1 MMKQVWPVLAFS
13 LALLPGVAAAQEAA
27 YLDDRS
33 SAEKLVQS
41 LYNAIAR
48 KEYARAWDYF
58 GEPKPSA
65 DFAVFVQGYAKT
77 GNVTVQTGQAS
88 EEGAAGSIFYQ
99 VPVAIKAVDSDGKE
113 ATFAGCYTA
122 RLAQPA
128 NQEPPFRPLQLEK
141 GTLKPAEGELSAILP
156 ASCGDGPAPERR
168 DNGRLAIEAAF
179 KATYGAS
186 CQTLETD
193 AEPGAADPKIHELA
207 FRYASQTEDEPD
219 RKARLFG
226 FSCGY
231 GAYNTTEVY
240 YLEDDT
246 GEFRQLQFAEPE
258 LDIRYEGDNS
268 DGKLESV
275 SVIGY
280 RTTDLLVNSEFD
292 PQAKTLQSFAKWR
305 GVGDASTVGLWLF
318 RGGTFSLTKYDVDA
332 SYDGEIN
339 HETVLD
345 YDTAP

>member
-1 MMKQVWPVLAFS
+1 MPQPWPFVAVL
-13 LALLPGVAAAQEAA
+13 LAAATHGAAAQQQVA
-27 YLDDRS
+27 YLDDRT
-33 SAEKLVQS
+33 SAETLVQS

-58 GEPKPSA
+58 GDPKPSP
-65 DFAVFVQGYAKT
+65 DFASFMQGYAKT
-77 GNVTVQTGQAS
+77 DRVTVETGEAS

-99 VPVAIKAVDSDGKE
+99 VPVAISAIDTDGNTT
-113 ATFAGCYTA
+113 TFAGCYTA

-141 GTLKPAEGELSAILP
+141 GALKPASGELSEILP

-179 KATYGAS
+179 KATYGS
-186 CQTLETD
+186 NCQTLAPE
-193 AEPGAADPKIHELA
+193 AEPGAADPQIHDLT
-207 FRYASQTEDEPD
+207 FRYPSQAEDEPD
-219 RKARLFG
+219 RKARLFR

-231 GAYNTTEVY
+231 GAYNTTEAY

-258 LDIRYEGDNS
+258 LDIRYEGNNS
-268 DGKLESV
+268 DGKLEGV
-275 SVIGY
+275 EVIGY
-280 RTTDLLVNSEFD
+280 RTSDLLVNSEYD
-292 PQAKTLQSFAKWR
+292 PQTHTLQSFAKWR
-305 GVGDASTVGLWLF
+305 GVGDASSNGLWLF

-339 HETVLD
+339 PETVLD
-345 YDTAP
+345 HDTTP